1 MRKKTMSREAATDIQ
16 GMMAAAHAAAAIC
29 RPFGAPRFLS
39 THHLGLT
46 PQAMDLSRLRRSTVC
61 PNVISRSE

>member
-1 MRKKTMSREAATDIQ
+1 MQKKSISREAATDIQ
-16 GMMAAAHAAAAIC
+16 GMVAAARAAAAIC

-46 PQAMDLSRLRRSTVC
+46 PQATDLSRLRRSFG
-61 PNVISRSE
+61 